1 MPETHS
7 AYARKKRENHLGD
20 PKTLRTDGMG
30 EEYFIEKADQT
41 AGKAGG
47 SQKKG
52 SGDKT
57 LLFDHGSLQKTDFI
71 KNIF

>member
-1 MPETHS
+1 
-7 AYARKKRENHLGD
+7 
-20 PKTLRTDGMG
+20 MG